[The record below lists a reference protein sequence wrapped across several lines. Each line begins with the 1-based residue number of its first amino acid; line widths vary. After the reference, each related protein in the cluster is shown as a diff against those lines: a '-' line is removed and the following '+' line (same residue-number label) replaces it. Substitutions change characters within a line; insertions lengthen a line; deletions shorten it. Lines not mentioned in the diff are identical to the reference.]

1 MIRLA
6 IAAAVWLAAAT
17 QGFAEPPRLTVWAW
31 ERPEDLRFLPT
42 DVDIAVQSGFI
53 VLAGDTMTS
62 RSRRF
67 PLFANPQQVT
77 TSVVHLQIDH
87 RKPLD
92 WTPQLRAR
100 TAAAVV
106 QLARSVD
113 VRQVQIDFEVRASE
127 HQILRDVVTH
137 VRAALSPSTL
147 LSMTALASWCAHE
160 SWFDDLPV
168 NEVVPMLFR
177 MGPGGAQIRS
187 DFAVGGDFPSA
198 KCRTALAVSADAPIV
213 HAPADR
219 RHYLFSPRSWTK
231 GDFERVVRQISS
243 WSDPV
248 GSPR

>member
-1 MIRLA
+1 M
-6 IAAAVWLAAAT
+6 
-17 QGFAEPPRLTVWAW
+17 
-31 ERPEDLRFLPT
+31 
-42 DVDIAVQSGFI
+42 
-53 VLAGDTMTS
+53 
-62 RSRRF
+62 
-67 PLFANPQQVT
+67 
-77 TSVVHLQIDH
+77 HLQIDH

-219 RHYLFSPRSWTK
+219 RLYLFSPRSWRK

>member
-6 IAAAVWLAAAT
+6 IAAAVWLAAAV

-106 QLARSVD
+106 QPDPAGCGDPRARGA
-113 VRQVQIDFEVRASE
+113 FA
-127 HQILRDVVTH
+127 LH
-137 VRAALSPSTL
+137 VA
-147 LSMTALASWCAHE
+147 
-160 SWFDDLPV
+160 FDD
-168 NEVVPMLFR
+168 
-177 MGPGGAQIRS
+177 GAG
-187 DFAVGGDFPSA
+187 V
-198 KCRTALAVSADAPIV
+198 L
-213 HAPADR
+213 
-219 RHYLFSPRSWTK
+219 
-231 GDFERVVRQISS
+231 VR
-243 WSDPV
+243 P
-248 GSPR
+248 

>member
-1 MIRLA
+1 MIRLV

-137 VRAALSPSTL
+137 VRAALSPAATT
-147 LSMTALASWCAHE
+147 TASGRTGQTVASA
-160 SWFDDLPV
+160 V
-168 NEVVPMLFR
+168 
-177 MGPGGAQIRS
+177 RS
-187 DFAVGGDFPSA
+187 AGGGDPGA
-198 KCRTALAVSADAPIV
+198 KPAETMPL
-213 HAPADR
+213 APAA
-219 RHYLFSPRSWTK
+219 TK
-231 GDFERVVRQISS
+231 AFTAVPSEPG
-243 WSDPV
+243 
-248 GSPR
+248 